1 MKIIVNPHTIEI
13 DKEETINEGEYNIQS
28 CQFEFS
34 KEYEELTKEA
44 VFTAN
49 GETTKVAIL
58 NDECTIPG
66 EVLQQRGNVL
76 LGVFGYE
83 TENNELKLR
92 YSPTAKHFNVA
103 NGSYKEGNDPE
114 LPEPTEWERVLELI
128 NEAITE
134 TNNLNIEVN
143 KADKITTI
151 TLTKKDGTTKTV
163 QVEDGKDGAS
173 LESIEIVDKNLIVV
187 YGGETHNLGQ
197 VASNIQVG
205 TTTTGMPGTSASV
218 VNTGTDLN
226 PVLEFT
232 IPRGEAG
239 AIKMQIVDTLP
250 TTGEE
255 ETIYLVP
262 LETPDTQSNNYAEY
276 IWINNQWELL
286 GKIGV
291 QVDLTDYYTKGE
303 VNVLLNAKQPLI
315 DNNNKLP
322 YSLISGT
329 PTIPSKTSDL
339 TNDSNFVSNTDY
351 ASTSV
356 AGVIKV
362 NASAGSIV
370 NSSGQI
376 VAYTRTYAQYQDAYN
391 DLFIGKGTLEAVI
404 TGKELVNKTYVDGL
418 VGDINTALDTI
429 NGEVI

>member
-163 QVEDGKDGAS
+163 QVEDGK
-173 LESIEIVDKNLIVV
+173 SIEYNW
-187 YGGETHNLGQ
+187 
-197 VASNIQVG
+197 VG
-205 TTTTGMPGTSASV
+205 TSLGIRQEGESTYQY
-218 VNTGTDLN
+218 VNLKGDKGEQGEQGDKGDKGDKGDT
-226 PVLEFT
+226 
-232 IPRGEAG
+232 GEAG
-239 AIKMQIVDTLP
+239 QDYILTTADKNEIANIVIGELP
-250 TTGEE
+250 
-255 ETIYLVP
+255 
-262 LETPDTQSNNYAEY
+262 
-276 IWINNQWELL
+276 IWM
-286 GKIGV
+286 G
-291 QVDLTDYYTKGE
+291 
-303 VNVLLNAKQPLI
+303 
-315 DNNNKLP
+315 
-322 YSLISGT
+322 
-329 PTIPSKTSDL
+329 
-339 TNDSNFVSNTDY
+339 
-351 ASTSV
+351 
-356 AGVIKV
+356 
-362 NASAGSIV
+362 GS
-370 NSSGQI
+370 
-376 VAYTRTYAQYQDAYN
+376 Y
-391 DLFIGKGTLEAVI
+391 
-404 TGKELVNKTYVDGL
+404 
-418 VGDINTALDTI
+418 
-429 NGEVI
+429 